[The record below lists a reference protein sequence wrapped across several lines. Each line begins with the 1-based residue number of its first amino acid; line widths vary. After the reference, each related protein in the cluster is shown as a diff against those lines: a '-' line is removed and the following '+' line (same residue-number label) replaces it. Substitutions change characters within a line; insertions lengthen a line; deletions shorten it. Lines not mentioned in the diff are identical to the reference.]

1 MSAKI
6 AGDDDGP
13 IAEINIVPF
22 VDIILVVLII
32 FMVTTPI
39 MMKPSIN
46 VSLPKAGSG
55 DTTAPSELTV
65 TIRADQSLLLNG
77 KPTSAAEITTYSK
90 ELAGKR
96 PDVQAII
103 SADKNVPHGNVVG
116 IIDAV
121 KSGGVKKF
129 AITIDRK

>member
-1 MSAKI
+1 MSARI
-6 AGDDDGP
+6 AGDEDEP

-39 MMKPSIN
+39 MLKPSIN

-65 TIRADQSLLLNG
+65 TIRANGQLMLNG
-77 KPTSAAEITTYSK
+77 KATDVAAITAYGK
-90 ELAGKR
+90 ELSAKR

-103 SADKNVPHGNVVG
+103 SADKDVPHGNVVG